1 MADKSILAVTMPK
14 WGLAMKEG
22 KVGDWLIGEG
32 EEVDSGDELVDVETD
47 KIASAVEA
55 AHSGILRRRVA
66 VPGEVLPVGALLG
79 VLAGSDASGSQID
92 SFVADFQENFV
103 PEETGEEDQG
113 PETQS
118 VETGTGKINYLRQG
132 EAEEAA
138 VLLHGFGGDLNN
150 WLFNHPALSAER
162 SVYAFDLPGHG
173 GSSKKVGDGSVV
185 SLAETLHEA
194 CTALGIE
201 KADWVGH
208 SMGGALAL
216 QTVKVHPESVRSL
229 TLIAGAGLG
238 SEINSDY
245 LKGFTGS
252 QSRRELKPHIEQL
265 FNDPG
270 LVTRQLLEDLLRF
283 KRIDGV
289 QGALQTIMNSFVRD
303 GQQTEKWR
311 DVLENKTIP
320 AQVIWGATDR
330 IIPSAHARGLPRHV
344 QVQVLENYGHMVQME
359 GAAEVNRM
367 ILQFWQS

>member
-1 MADKSILAVTMPK
+1 MAKKDCKVSY
-14 WGLAMKEG
+14 MKIVER
-22 KVGDWLIGEG
+22 KELDP
-32 EEVDSGDELVDVETD
+32 GDELVDVETD

-55 AHSGILRRRVA
+55 AHSGIFRRRVA

-92 SFVADFQENFV
+92 SFVADFQKNFV
-103 PEETGEEDQG
+103 PEETSEEDQG

-132 EAEEAA
+132 EVGESA

-150 WLFNHPALSAER
+150 WLFNHHALSAER

-173 GSSKKVGDGSVV
+173 GSSKQVGDGSVV

-194 CTALGIE
+194 CKALGIE

-238 SEINSDY
+238 TEINSDY

-289 QGALQTIMNSFVRD
+289 QGALQIIMNSFVRD

-344 QVQVLENYGHMVQME
+344 QAQVLENYGHMVQME
-359 GAAEVNRM
+359 GATEVNRM